1 MNMKNQLVKELV
13 AKMSLEEKIGLTMT
27 VISEGGTYTP
37 ANKALLQDYHCGGL
51 RVVPATRYNQKLFID
66 RKKREAGQSS
76 LERFYLSSSFKNP
89 VDITLPQFAGTLQR
103 YHQEASE
110 GRNGIPLRIA
120 YDQEGGLSRDLTF
133 GGAHIFPPPMGL
145 AASGDPG
152 IAYEAAKV
160 IGRLGRAVGLNM
172 IHSPVLDVNV
182 EPNNPEIYTRSYSD
196 IPEVVA
202 EFAMASA
209 RGFKEVGMIAV
220 GKHFPGRGD
229 CTGDAHFEIP
239 VLDIPWDTLWNRDLY
254 PYRVLLEEN
263 LLPAVMTAHS
273 IYPAVDPD
281 EIATLSERML
291 QGVLRDKLGFEGVIT
306 TDAIGMMGVTLKHE
320 IPDAY
325 VKALQA
331 GCDMVLMR
339 TSTEEPVG
347 TVIPKTIAKVTRAIE
362 SGILKEEELD
372 AKVYRILNAYDE
384 AGLIGNYF
392 TSDES
397 IEDVLKDPHCID
409 ITKTASE
416 LSVRIV
422 RDREH
427 LLPLKANQR
436 ALVIEQRVPRQ
447 FCPNNGHWYSG
458 MFYDFLCEFSDELSY
473 IETDM
478 KATPEQEE
486 LVMQHLDSFEL
497 VIMTCW
503 YYRDQIG
510 SNTDLVRKIA
520 RCGKHLIVV
529 GDTPYES
536 FSIPP
541 EPGTALV
548 QFGITPTNIRVV
560 AEVLF
565 GKREAKAGWPLAYRI
580 NDRVQESA
588 VKGVKA

>member
-145 AASGDPG
+145 AASGDPE

-160 IGRLGRAVGLNM
+160 IGRMGRAVGLNM

-182 EPNNPEIYTRSYSD
+182 EPENPEIYTRAYSD

-202 EFAMASA
+202 EYGKATA

-229 CTGDAHFEIP
+229 CTGDAHFQIP

-263 LLPAVMTAHS
+263 LLPVIMTAHS
-273 IYPAVDPD
+273 VYPAVDPD

-291 QGVLRDKLGFEGVIT
+291 QGILRDKLGFEGVIT
-306 TDAIGMMGVTLKHE
+306 TDAIGMMGVTLKYD
-320 IPDAY
+320 IPDAC

-331 GCDMVLMR
+331 GCDMILMR

-347 TVIPKTIAKVTRAIE
+347 TVIPKTIAIITEAIE
-362 SGILKEEELD
+362 KGVLKEEEMN

-384 AGLIGNYF
+384 AGLLGDK
-392 TSDES
+392 TSPDES
-397 IEDVLKDPHCID
+397 IDEVLQDPHCIAV
-409 ITKTASE
+409 TERASD

-422 RDREH
+422 RDRGN
-427 LLPLKANQR
+427 LLPLKTNQR

-458 MFYDFLCEFSDELSY
+458 MFYDLLCEFSSELSF

-478 KATPEQEE
+478 KSSPEQEE
-486 LVMQHLDSFEL
+486 LVLKHLDSFDV

-503 YYRDQIG
+503 YYRDQVG

-520 RCGKHLIVV
+520 TSGKQVIVV

-536 FSIPP
+536 FSIPR
-541 EPGTALV
+541 EAGTAVV
-548 QFGITPTNIRVV
+548 QYGITPINIRVV

-565 GKREAKAGWPLAYRI
+565 GKREAKAGWPLRYKI
-580 NDRVQESA
+580 EEA
-588 VKGVKA
+588 VTVNPEKGIGA